1 NTNSQDMAFISSSKN
16 SNNEDG
22 NTVCVTTDS
31 TAFPTG
37 SVNVATISQ
46 DTASAFIASQGR
58 KESYRQGSKAE
69 EKSSK
74 ALMAIDGIRWDWSY
88 MENEEDHAL
97 VADGK
102 APTEFAL
109 M

>member
-1 NTNSQDMAFISSSKN
+1 R
-16 SNNEDG
+16 
-22 NTVCVTTDS
+22 
-31 TAFPTG
+31 
-37 SVNVATISQ
+37 
-46 DTASAFIASQGR
+46 GR

-74 ALMAIDGIRWDWSY
+74 ALMAIDGMEWDWSY
-88 MENEEDHAL
+88 MANEEDHAL

-109 M
+109 MANIKNKVETLKEEKDVVNRKLARLLKSSKDLENIIESQRSDK